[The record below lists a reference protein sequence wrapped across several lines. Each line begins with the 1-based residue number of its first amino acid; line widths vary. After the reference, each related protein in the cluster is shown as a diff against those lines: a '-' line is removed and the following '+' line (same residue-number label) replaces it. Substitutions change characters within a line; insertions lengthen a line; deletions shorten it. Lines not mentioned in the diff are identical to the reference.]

1 MLSHPVHF
9 RVVFPEQMNRIHV
22 IIRLVLLAAIGA
34 AGCSSLYWL
43 LFLGLPA
50 LAALFIV
57 QKGAPRYLEE
67 DAPRVVRVLRWLA
80 GAYAYLWLLTDA
92 PPTGEASG
100 QVELDVEP
108 TGEPSAA
115 SALLRLLYSLPA
127 LVVLAVL
134 SLVASLFWVAGAL
147 FIVVTRRVPIPIADF
162 LAAVLRYQFRL
173 IAYHLSLV
181 DRYPSFEEADVPHL
195 SGPKAA

>member
-67 DAPRVVRVLRWLA
+67 DAPRVFFTVPRRRR
-80 GAYAYLWLLTDA
+80 
-92 PPTGEASG
+92 
-100 QVELDVEP
+100 
-108 TGEPSAA
+108 AA
-115 SALLRLLYSLPA
+115 RRARTQ
-127 LVVLAVL
+127 
-134 SLVASLFWVAGAL
+134 VAGRC
-147 FIVVTRRVPIPIADF
+147 IRVP
-162 LAAVLRYQFRL
+162 LAA
-173 IAYHLSLV
+173 H
-181 DRYPSFEEADVPHL
+181 
-195 SGPKAA
+195 